1 MKDGLYLGQ
10 FCVDGAHCYGVV
22 NVADNEIAGGDSHYW
37 WTGRVE
43 DSLEGVLSADLTVN
57 QHAPG
62 GDGKVFGFFNTMT
75 VSLTGRHV
83 GEASQFDGQTMAGRP
98 MQMNLRPLQLV

>member
-10 FCVDGAHCYGVV
+10 FCVHGAQCYGVV

-37 WTGRVE
+37 WTGKVGE
-43 DSLEGVLSADLTVN
+43 AADGALNANLTVR

-62 GDGKVFGFFNTMT
+62 SEGAVFGYFDSMDVT
-75 VSLTGRHV
+75 LTGREV
-83 GEASQFDGQTMAGRP
+83 GEATQFDGQTMVGRP
-98 MQMNLRPLQLV
+98 MQMNLTPLQLA